1 VKSNLKEKC
10 WITAFFVITA
20 ISLPVFG
27 QDTKYSSNQMEQ
39 IVGEELKHIPRGEPC
54 SPQNFLRGVYHMMR
68 MHDLSRANNGE
79 EPKGKLKILKE
90 SIERVKRTYPD
101 TDFVPDVDWF
111 FL

>member
-1 VKSNLKEKC
+1 MLDYG
-10 WITAFFVITA
+10 IFVITA

-39 IVGEELKHIPRGEPC
+39 IMGEELKHIPRGEPC
-54 SPQNFLRGVYHMMR
+54 SPQNFLREVYHMMR

-79 EPKGKLKILKE
+79 APKGKLEILKE
-90 SIERVKRTYPD
+90 SIESVKRTYHDP
-101 TDFVPDVDWF
+101 DFVPEWTRF